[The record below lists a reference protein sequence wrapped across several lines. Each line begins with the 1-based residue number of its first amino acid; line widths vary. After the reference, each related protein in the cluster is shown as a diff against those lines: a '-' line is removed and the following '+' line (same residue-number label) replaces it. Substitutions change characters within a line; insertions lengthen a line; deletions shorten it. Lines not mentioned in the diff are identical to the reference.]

1 MRSLNKVLLIGHLAA
16 DPEVRETK
24 KGTKVAQFPLATNR
38 DWVSSDSDKSQV
50 STDYHKIIAWGKLA
64 GVVEKYLVKGM
75 GVYIEGRLM
84 NRTYELPDKQKRFV
98 TEIRLDELNM
108 LTWKKKDGVE
118 QVNLESVEEE

>member
-24 KGTKVAQFPLATNR
+24 KGAKVANFPLATNR
-38 DWVSSDSDKSQV
+38 DWVSSENDKINI
-50 STDYHKIIAWGKLA
+50 STDYHKVVAWGKRA
-64 GVVEKYLVKGM
+64 EIVEKYLAKGM

-84 NRTYELPDKQKRFV
+84 NRSFELPDKQKRFV

-108 LTWKKKDGVE
+108 LTWKKQNGVE
-118 QVNLESVEEE
+118 QVNLEEVEDE